1 MNHLFDSDIKE
12 INYDFL
18 TSIIDLTL
26 HTPRFHLFL
35 QSTHLLNTKVGH
47 LLQYL
52 IDSLFLFQ
60 RSCSQKSCINC
71 SCSKMQYNILCM
83 TLLGMTE
90 PGYKSI
96 LYKLEWETLILLI
109 ILIQTC
115 VICG

>member
-26 HTPRFHLFL
+26 HTPRFRLFL
-35 QSTHLLNTKVGH
+35 QITHLLNTKVGH

-52 IDSLFLFQ
+52 IDSLFLIQ
-60 RSCSQKSCINC
+60 RSCSQRSCINY

-90 PGYKSI
+90 PGYKSVS
-96 LYKLEWETLILLI
+96 YNFEWENLVLLI
-109 ILIQTC
+109 ILIQIC
-115 VICG
+115 VIWS